1 MQYVLDPRLRSRS
14 RFSGVQSPDLRRKP
28 FFSSPENDSACQ
40 ATSWY
45 ICCVTE
51 KLALRAW
58 PRGSCTEICTEIPCG
73 TSVPCDLCC
82 RSETISTVCGSFHRT
97 ISGISILSPAIGK
110 YGHAVSSLRY
120 FPYTFFLYLEVTFVG
135 GTTTYTYVQKVFFFF
150 FAGV

>member
-1 MQYVLDPRLRSRS
+1 V
-14 RFSGVQSPDLRRKP
+14 
-28 FFSSPENDSACQ
+28 
-40 ATSWY
+40 
-45 ICCVTE
+45 
-51 KLALRAW
+51 
-58 PRGSCTEICTEIPCG
+58 RGSCTEICTEIPCG

-150 FAGV
+150 LLVFSYAERTAESWYRFSSPQTRFSTSSQDVAALISFHRLNIAPKTLSSCNIQ

>member
-1 MQYVLDPRLRSRS
+1 M
-14 RFSGVQSPDLRRKP
+14 
-28 FFSSPENDSACQ
+28 
-40 ATSWY
+40 
-45 ICCVTE
+45 
-51 KLALRAW
+51 
-58 PRGSCTEICTEIPCG
+58 RGSCTEICTEIPCG

-150 FAGV
+150 FCWCLVMLSELQSPGTGSALPRPGSQRPPRTLQPSSPSTG

>member
-1 MQYVLDPRLRSRS
+1 M
-14 RFSGVQSPDLRRKP
+14 
-28 FFSSPENDSACQ
+28 
-40 ATSWY
+40 
-45 ICCVTE
+45 
-51 KLALRAW
+51 
-58 PRGSCTEICTEIPCG
+58 RGSCTEICTEIPCG

-135 GTTTYTYVQKVFFFF
+135 GTTTYTYVQKVFFCWCLVMLSELQSPGTGS
-150 FAGV
+150 ALPRPGSQRPPRTLQPSSPSTG